1 VAELSAHKN
10 ITLMELDLWRK
21 TNCTVLG
28 VKGKENKYTL
38 NPPSSYLLNIG
49 ERLIVMGSV
58 EQINEAQKLV

>member
-1 VAELSAHKN
+1 MAELSAHKN

>member
-1 VAELSAHKN
+1 
-10 ITLMELDLWRK
+10 MELDLWRK

>member
-1 VAELSAHKN
+1 MAELSAHKN

-28 VKGKENKYTL
+28 VNGKENKYTL